1 MLQSLKIQNVALIE
15 EVEIEF
21 QEGLNVLTGETGA
34 GKSILVDSLGVI
46 LGARI
51 SPDLIRQETD
61 ELRVEG
67 AFSLSPNHPLLNEL
81 AELDIPIEE
90 DGSLILARRVNRNG
104 KNSVRVNG
112 WQVTVGTLKNIGRQL
127 IQVHAQ
133 HDTLEIFSA
142 SFALDT
148 LDQADESLKKVKD
161 NYQKEYFLW
170 KNLIEELEKLSLKEE
185 GKKER
190 LELIT
195 WQAREIS
202 EAELSAEEERELENY
217 ILAASNV
224 GKISEGLAK
233 SYSLLNQDDSSVLA
247 NLSRSIKEV
256 SAASRYDIQLTEME
270 KELQNLFFQLEELAL
285 NLRSRMDHVEF
296 DPFEFEKKQQRM
308 EKIHQLKKKYG
319 LEVPEL
325 IQKLADLLI
334 EKDELENS
342 QFLKDEL
349 ENKIQRALVK
359 VAEKGAELSKKRAQ
373 VAKKWQKEVEES
385 IREMSM
391 PEARFEVKIG
401 EQLDW
406 SLQGKDEVDF
416 LFSANVGQG
425 VQSLKKV
432 ASGGELSRV
441 ALAIQAVAN
450 FKSTTK
456 TLIFD
461 EIDTGI
467 GGRTALAVGEKMKS
481 LAQKNQILSITHLP
495 QIAVFAET
503 QFCIEKVVKKGKTY
517 TEVAC
522 LSEEMRIDEIAR
534 MLSGE
539 ASQEIAR
546 KMAEDMLHLGRK

>member
-15 EVEIEF
+15 EVELEF
-21 QEGLNVLTGETGA
+21 HEGLNVLTGETGA

-51 SPDLIRQETD
+51 SPDLIRQDTD

-67 AFSLSPNHPLLNEL
+67 SFTLTPNHPLVSEL
-81 AELDIPIEE
+81 TELDIPLEE

-148 LDQADESLKKVKD
+148 LDQADESLKKVKE
-161 NYQKEYFLW
+161 NYRKEYFSW
-170 KNLIEELEKLSLKEE
+170 RNLIEELEELNQREE

-190 LELIT
+190 LELIS
-195 WQAREIS
+195 WQAREIF
-202 EAELSAEEERELENY
+202 EAELSVEEERELGNY

-247 NLSRSIKEV
+247 NLSRSIKEI
-256 SAASRYDIQLTEME
+256 SAASRYDVQLTEME
-270 KELQNLFFQLEELAL
+270 KELQNLFFQLEELTL

-319 LEVPEL
+319 LEILEL

-334 EKDELENS
+334 EKEELENS
-342 QFLKDEL
+342 QFLKGEL
-349 ENKIQRALVK
+349 EKKIQKALVQ
-359 VAEKGAELSKKRAQ
+359 VEEKGAELSKKRAQ
-373 VAKKWQKEVEES
+373 VAKKWQKQVEES

-401 EQLDW
+401 EQSIW
-406 SLQGKDEVDF
+406 SVQGRDEVDF

-432 ASGGELSRV
+432 ASGG
-441 ALAIQAVAN
+441 
-450 FKSTTK
+450 
-456 TLIFD
+456 
-461 EIDTGI
+461 
-467 GGRTALAVGEKMKS
+467 
-481 LAQKNQILSITHLP
+481 
-495 QIAVFAET
+495 
-503 QFCIEKVVKKGKTY
+503 
-517 TEVAC
+517 
-522 LSEEMRIDEIAR
+522 
-534 MLSGE
+534 
-539 ASQEIAR
+539 
-546 KMAEDMLHLGRK
+546 